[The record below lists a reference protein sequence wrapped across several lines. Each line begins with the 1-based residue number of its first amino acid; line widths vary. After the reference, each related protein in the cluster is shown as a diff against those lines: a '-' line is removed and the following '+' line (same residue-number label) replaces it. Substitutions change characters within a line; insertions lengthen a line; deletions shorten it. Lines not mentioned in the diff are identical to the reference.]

1 MPAKTIKAALKKIK
15 NTPLHPQ
22 WLVSRQEEKNL
33 RNICSNLNGLVID
46 IGCAEKKPKEH
57 INDQTIYIGLD
68 YPTTA
73 DNWYKT
79 QPNVYGDAQELPLH
93 ESCADNVLLL
103 DVLEHIPSPH
113 LCLQEINRI
122 LKPNGKLWIQVP
134 FMYPI
139 HDAPLD
145 FHRWTAFGF
154 DELAKQHGFSITSKK
169 ANGGLVESAS
179 ILMNIAISKTT
190 LNWIKA
196 KNPFALFIFLLPA
209 IIFTINI
216 IGYLSSLVCRDD
228 PMMPT
233 GYTMTWKKDQQ

>member
-1 MPAKTIKAALKKIK
+1 MPSKTIKAALKKIK
-15 NTPLHPQ
+15 NTPFHPQ
-22 WLVSRQEEKNL
+22 WLVFKQEEKNL
-33 RNICSNLNGLVID
+33 KNICRNLNGLVID
-46 IGCAEKKPKEH
+46 IGSAGKKPKKL
-57 INDQTIYIGLD
+57 INDQTTYIGLD

-79 QPNVYGDAQELPLH
+79 QPNIYGDAQELPFH

-113 LCLQEINRI
+113 ECMQEINRT

-145 FHRWTAFGF
+145 FQRWTEFGF
-154 DELAKQHGFSITSKK
+154 NELAKQHGFSIISKK
-169 ANGGLVESAS
+169 ANGGPVETAS
-179 ILMNIAISKTT
+179 ILMNIAISKAV
-190 LNWIKA
+190 LNWMKA
-196 KNPFALFIFLLPA
+196 KNPLALLIFLLPA
-209 IIFTINI
+209 IVFIINI
-216 IGYLSSLVCRDD
+216 FGYLSSLVCRDD

-233 GYTMTWKKDQQ
+233 GYTMTWKKVRQ